1 MRFFTS
7 ASALVGVLMLL
18 WQLRMLQESLH
29 LAHALVQE
37 AINTRCS
44 VDRLPPEILGH
55 IFSLVPSSLPTHG
68 FTAPSSARHTYDLL
82 PLTQVCRRWRAIALD
97 ASSLWSTI
105 CESSLTH
112 TATGVFRARARRALL
127 NVYLDGTH
135 ASAVLSNLLA
145 HDADDIAEL
154 RLCGL
159 QNVPTARLASEFLA
173 SPAPK
178 LKHAAIR
185 CRARYSGPQAS
196 AAIASVAELWSG
208 MAPNLETLELHDVPF
223 LPSNSFQSLTVLT
236 LVWDTTPV
244 EWALSDLLALLEG
257 APLLERISLR
267 GLPSDLHLRNSHS
280 PDTPASIALPRLRTL
295 EIGDCRGS
303 VCSVPLLR
311 LILAHLAVPVGAS
324 VRLYGLDARRLSDQ
338 LNFAP
343 AILHADDT
351 RTRLTIDMSFT
362 MLTLSLSDLGS
373 TSSFCLELG
382 TGGATKAALAQAITA
397 FAHGSVA
404 SSVHELVVR
413 SQRAWA
419 SWCEPA
425 LLLALFP
432 RVSILELQDAHLASS
447 VVDALRPSMVEGA
460 VGDVLCPELATI
472 HLPSLGPELVQQLN
486 FVSKDRASCGAPA
499 LQIQPSYQEPQSL
512 VHVAGGI

>member
-1 MRFFTS
+1 MTSIAHRPAPCDALRGIVDDISQQRFS
-7 ASALVGVLMLL
+7 M
-18 WQLRMLQESLH
+18 
-29 LAHALVQE
+29 
-37 AINTRCS
+37 
-44 VDRLPPEILGH
+44 RLPPEILGH

-68 FTAPSSARHTYDLL
+68 FMAPSSARHTYDLP

-105 CESSLTH
+105 CESSPTH
-112 TATGVFRARARRALL
+112 TAT
-127 NVYLDGTH
+127 DGTH
-135 ASAVLSNLLA
+135 ASAVLSNVLA

-185 CRARYSGPQAS
+185 CRARYSGSEAPAVLTP
-196 AAIASVAELWSG
+196 VAELWSG
-208 MAPNLETLELHDVPF
+208 MAPKLETLELHDVPF
-223 LPSNSFQSLTVLT
+223 IPSNSFQSLTVLT
-236 LVWDTTPV
+236 LFWETTSV

-267 GLPSDLHLRNSHS
+267 GLPSDLHLRNSHP
-280 PDTPASIALPRLRTL
+280 PDTPASIALPRLQTL
-295 EIGDCRGS
+295 EIGDCRGP

-311 LILAHLAVPVGAS
+311 LILTHLAVPVGAS
-324 VRLYGLDARRLSDQ
+324 IRLYGLDARRLLDQ
-338 LNFAP
+338 LDFAP
-343 AILHADDT
+343 AIFHADDM

-373 TSSFCLELG
+373 TSSFCVELG
-382 TGGATKAALAQAITA
+382 TGGATKAALAQAVTA
-397 FAHGSVA
+397 FAQGSVA
-404 SSVHELVVR
+404 PSVRELVVR

-432 RVSILELQDAHLASS
+432 RVGILELQDTHLASS

-472 HLPSLGPELVQQLN
+472 HFPSLGPELVQQLN
-486 FVSKDRASCGAPA
+486 FVSRDRASCGAPA
-499 LQIQPSYQEPQSL
+499 LHIPAGHQEPQAL
-512 VHVAGGI
+512 VDVVGDL

>member
-1 MRFFTS
+1 MFLS
-7 ASALVGVLMLL
+7 
-18 WQLRMLQESLH
+18 QLRMLQESLH

-44 VDRLPPEILGH
+44 VDRLPPEVLGH

-68 FTAPSSARHTYDLL
+68 FTAPSLARHTYDLL
-82 PLTQVCRRWRAIALD
+82 PLTQVCRRWRAITLD
-97 ASSLWSTI
+97 NSSLWSTI
-105 CESSLTH
+105 CESSPTH
-112 TATGVFRARARRALL
+112 TATGVLRGRARRAPLT
-127 NVYLDGTH
+127 VYLDGTH
-135 ASAVLSNLLA
+135 ASGALADILA
-145 HDADDIAEL
+145 HDAADIAEL

-159 QNVPTARLASEFLA
+159 QNLPTARLASEFLA
-173 SPAPK
+173 SPALK

-185 CRARYSGPQAS
+185 YQARYGGSEAPAVS
-196 AAIASVAELWSG
+196 IPVAELWSG
-208 MAPNLETLELHDVPF
+208 MAPKLETLELHDVPF
-223 LPSNSFQSLTVLT
+223 LPSNYFQSLTVLT
-236 LVWDTTPV
+236 LAWETVPV
-244 EWALSDLLALLEG
+244 EWTPSDLFALLEG
-257 APLLERISLR
+257 APLLEHISLR
-267 GLPSDLHLRNSHS
+267 GLPSDLHLRNSPS
-280 PDTPASIALPRLRTL
+280 PDASASIALPRLQSL
-295 EIGDCRGS
+295 EIGDCRGP

-311 LILAHLAVPVGAS
+311 LILAHLAVPAGAS
-324 VRLYGLDARRLSDQ
+324 VRLYGLDARRLSHQ

-404 SSVHELVVR
+404 PSVRELVVR

-425 LLLALFP
+425 LLLALLP
-432 RVSILELQDAHLASS
+432 RVSKLELQDAHLASS
-447 VVDALRPSMVEGA
+447 VVDALRPPMVEGA

-472 HLPSLGPELVQQLN
+472 HLPSLGPELVQQLK

-499 LQIQPSYQEPQSL
+499 LQIQPS
-512 VHVAGGI
+512 H